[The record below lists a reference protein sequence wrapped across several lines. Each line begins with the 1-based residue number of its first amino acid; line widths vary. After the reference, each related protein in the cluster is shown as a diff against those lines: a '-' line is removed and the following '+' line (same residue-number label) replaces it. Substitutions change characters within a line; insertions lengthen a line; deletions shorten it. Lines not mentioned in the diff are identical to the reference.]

1 MAVEVFFLHYIFQF
15 CRILAFCFA
24 GEACS
29 RLLPLPIPASIYG
42 LLLLLAGLKLGFVK
56 LNQVQDTAHFLT
68 GFFPVLFIPAAVGVM
83 DLWEE
88 IGALLLPVLL
98 CLFPVTI
105 LVMAVSGRV
114 TQAVSKRKE
123 DSDHA

>member
-1 MAVEVFFLHYIFQF
+1 MKYLKQFGIILTVSFLGEVLHHFI
-15 CRILAFCFA
+15 
-24 GEACS
+24 
-29 RLLPLPIPASIYG
+29 PLPIPASIYG

-68 GFFPVLFIPAAVGVM
+68 GIFPVLFIPAAVGVM